1 MISKL
6 ANTSAFAIIL
16 ICFLF
21 PFLSIKCGDKKIT
34 QFTGLDLV
42 TGKEFVVKS
51 PVDHNTKNK
60 VTVSTEFE
68 IGSEEEEEMDTN
80 WFMVGILVAAICGL
94 IVSLFHIGKKRVLE
108 IICGGM
114 GFLLLLLMAAILSN
128 QIKSEAGLGNEM
140 LGLEIHLGYE
150 IGFWFMFLLFL
161 GIIIY
166 NSVLL
171 VLDSKKQIPPSSPFN
186 DYTPPASLDKIE

>member
-6 ANTSAFAIIL
+6 TNTSAFAVIL

-42 TGKEFVVKS
+42 TGKEFIVKS
-51 PVDHNTKNK
+51 PADHNAKNK
-60 VTVSTEFE
+60 AAISTEFE
-68 IGSEEEEEMDTN
+68 IGSAEKEKMDTN
-80 WFMVGILVAAICGL
+80 WFMVGILLAAVCGL
-94 IVSLFHIGKKRVLE
+94 LVSLFHIGKKRVSE
-108 IICGGM
+108 IICGGA
-114 GFLLLLLMAAILSN
+114 GFLLLLLMAAILN
-128 QIKSEAGLGNEM
+128 NRIKSEAGLGNEM

-150 IGFWFMFLLFL
+150 IGFWFMFLLLL
-161 GIIIY
+161 GVIIY

-186 DYTPPASLDKIE
+186 DYTPPASLDKIK